1 MGMTLTEFRRS
12 GWAKEFSQFDDAEL
26 ATIILCGRSL
36 IEMGCWTELVH
47 YCAYR
52 IEESMDET
60 LLEEMDE
67 DSAVVH

>member
-12 GWAKEFSQFDDAEL
+12 GWAKQFSQFDDAEL
-26 ATIILCGRSL
+26 ATIILCVRSL

-52 IEESMDET
+52 IEESLDET
-60 LLEEMDE
+60 LLEDLDE

>member
-12 GWAKEFSQFDDAEL
+12 GWAKEFAQFDEAEL
-26 ATIILCGRSL
+26 ATIILCIRSL
-36 IEMGCWTELVH
+36 VEIGCWTELVH

-52 IEESMDET
+52 IEESLDEA

>member
-12 GWAKEFSQFDDAEL
+12 GWSKEFAQFDEAEL
-26 ATIILCGRSL
+26 ATIILCIRSL
-36 IEMGCWTELVH
+36 VEIGCWTELVH

-52 IEESMDET
+52 IEES
-60 LLEEMDE
+60 LEEPALEDLDE